1 MRKNTLHPQG
11 RSLGRLFILA
21 TMLLSIAMMSSTVAT
36 AQKMKA
42 EDVIA
47 KHLESLGPAAAR
59 TDAKGRVAMGTSRAS
74 FKARN
79 STGSIDGRAVLA
91 SLSQKAMVALVFNS
105 PTYIGEKFGFDG
117 KKLTIGY
124 SSPGRRTALG
134 LFINNYGEIFR
145 EGLMGGTLTSTWP
158 FLNLQE
164 RAAKLE
170 YSGTDKIND
179 KTVHKLTYLPKKG
192 SDLKITLYF
201 DAATFEHVRTQY
213 DRTVASRLAGGGIDN
228 QARQQ
233 ETRYRLTENFSG
245 YKKEGELNLP
255 HSYTLQLE
263 TTQTNGSSLDKWETE
278 LTEFLFNQEI
288 DEKGFDVEAVQ

>member
-1 MRKNTLHPQG
+1 MRNNTLHHYG
-11 RSLGRLFILA
+11 RSLGRFFA
-21 TMLLSIAMMSSTVAT
+21 VAAMLVPITLMSSAVAT

-79 STGSIDGRAVLA
+79 AVGSIEGRAVVA
-91 SLSQKAMVALVFNS
+91 SLSQKAMMALVFNS
-105 PTYIGEKFGFDG
+105 PSYVGEKFGYDG
-117 KKLTIGY
+117 KRLTIGY
-124 SSPGRRTALG
+124 TTPGRRTALG
-134 LFINNYGEIFR
+134 LFINNYGEIFK

-158 FLNLQE
+158 FLNLAE

-179 KTVHKLTYLPKKG
+179 KPVHKLTYLPKKG
-192 SDLKITLYF
+192 SDLKISIYF
-201 DAATFEHVRTQY
+201 DATTFEHVRTQY
-213 DRTVASRLAGGGIDN
+213 ERTIASRLSSGGIDA

-233 ETRYRLTENFSG
+233 ETRYKLTENFSD

-278 LTEFLFNQEI
+278 LTEFLFNQDI
-288 DEKGFDVEAVQ
+288 DDKGWDVEAN

>member
-1 MRKNTLHPQG
+1 MRKNTLHNYG
-11 RSLGRLFILA
+11 RSLARFCALAAMLFPITL
-21 TMLLSIAMMSSTVAT
+21 MSSTVAT

-59 TDAKGRVAMGTSRAS
+59 TDAKGRVAIGTSRAS

-79 STGSIDGRAVLA
+79 AIGSIDGRAVVA
-91 SLSQKAMVALVFNS
+91 SLNQKAMLALVFNS
-105 PTYIGEKFGFDG
+105 PSYIGEKFGFDG
-117 KKLTIGY
+117 KKLTVGY
-124 SSPGRRTALG
+124 STPGRRTALG
-134 LFINNYGEIFR
+134 LFILNYGEIFK

-179 KTVHKLTYLPKKG
+179 KPVHKLTYLPKKG
-192 SDLKITLYF
+192 SDVKISLYF
-201 DAATFEHVRTQY
+201 DATTFEHVRTQY
-213 DRTVASRLAGGGIDN
+213 DRTISSRLGAGGIDN
-228 QARQQ
+228 QARQM
-233 ETRYRLTENFSG
+233 ETRYRLTENFSS

-278 LTEFLFNQEI
+278 LTQFLFNQDI
-288 DEKGFDVEAVQ
+288 DEKGFDVEAN